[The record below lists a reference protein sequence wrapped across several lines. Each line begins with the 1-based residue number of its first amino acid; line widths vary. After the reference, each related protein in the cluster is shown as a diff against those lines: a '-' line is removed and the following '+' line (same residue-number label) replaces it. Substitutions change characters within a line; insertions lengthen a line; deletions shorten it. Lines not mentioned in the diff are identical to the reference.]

1 MQTYIVLNLALNLV
15 FKFNL
20 SMLMA
25 TIPFRSN
32 FLEFVHVV
40 CVSSQTILNLLARIK
55 HFSTQVFK

>member
-1 MQTYIVLNLALNLV
+1 
-15 FKFNL
+15 
-20 SMLMA
+20 MLMA

-55 HFSTQVFK
+55 HFSNQVFK